1 MDSYDVPVGSTLS
14 PTAGHLV
21 VRPRPASPRSES
33 SLRLSQFTL
42 CDEVGPKH
50 YADHDGALLVD
61 LSAAGIV
68 RAHEREARAD
78 GHGVT
83 TGGSVL
89 VVPLAAVRALVCA
102 PAPAPAAEPEP
113 APEPAKRRRQP
124 PAREPHDQQAAR
136 RAAEAAAREALE
148 AAGAET

>member
-1 MDSYDVPVGSTLS
+1 MDSYDVPVGSLIR

-33 SLRLSQFTL
+33 SLRLSQFVL
-42 CDEVGPKH
+42 CDQVEPKH

-68 RAHEREARAD
+68 RVHEREARAD
-78 GHGVT
+78 GHGVM
-83 TGGSVL
+83 TGGSAL

-113 APEPAKRRRQP
+113 APEPAKKRRQP
-124 PAREPHDQQAAR
+124 PVRESNNQVEAR